1 MDIRAPRRKKLKT
14 VHVAPIVIGEIN
26 VCLGKPKAKPLRIL
40 IDSGTTSSIILGN
53 FTKKLRTKSTKPAVW
68 RTKAGTFTTTK
79 QCKIKFRLPELFN
92 DRIIEYKVHV
102 DEQTQSEETYYDMLL
117 GGDICSELGIIIDYK
132 NNVVQWDGATVPMVD
147 REVFCSNT
155 MFNDLYEE
163 SFESEAARSATS
175 RMTRILDNDYHKADL
190 PAIVEKCTHLSKEER
205 AKLLAL
211 LRKHEPMFDG
221 TLGKWNV
228 PPLDLELKPGSTPYH
243 ARSFPIPKIHEQTLK
258 TEVRRLEKI
267 GVLRRVNRSEWAAP
281 TFVIPKKD
289 GKVRFVSDFRE
300 LNKRLIRNPYPLPKV
315 QDLMLKLEGFQ
326 YASALDLNMG
336 YYHIHLTPEA
346 SRLCTIV
353 LPWGKYE
360 YTRLPMGVKCSPDVF
375 QERMS
380 DLFQG
385 MEYVR
390 AYLDDLLI
398 LSKGDWN
405 DHIEKLDRTLSKLAE
420 AGLKVNCEKS
430 FFGRTETEYLG
441 FWITRHGMRP
451 QTKKVE
457 AIHNI
462 QPPTTRRQLR
472 RFIGMINYYR
482 DMWPR
487 RSDLM
492 APLTRL
498 CSKAVPFKWTA
509 IEQKA
514 FVNLKRIISKETLLA
529 YPDFNKPFE
538 IHTDAS
544 DLQLGAVISQG
555 GRPIAFYSRKLS
567 DAQTRYTTGERELL
581 SIVETLKE
589 FRNILLG
596 QRITVYTDHKN
607 LTCKNYN
614 SNRVMRWRLLL
625 EEYGPDIQ
633 HLPGKHN
640 IVADALSRLDINPA
654 KLLNELRF
662 SHAMSI
668 DESDYEIDELAHLY
682 TVDKLPDNLYPLNYS
697 IIDKYQQKDPILIN
711 KLRKNIYTTKTFR
724 GGGKE
729 RQLICRDGK
738 IVIPQIL
745 RSRVLTWYHEYLLHP
760 GINRTEETIGQHLY
774 WPDLRKDVKNS
785 HKIVRPVSAI

>member
-1 MDIRAPRRKKLKT
+1 
-14 VHVAPIVIGEIN
+14 
-26 VCLGKPKAKPLRIL
+26 
-40 IDSGTTSSIILGN
+40 
-53 FTKKLRTKSTKPAVW
+53 
-68 RTKAGTFTTTK
+68 
-79 QCKIKFRLPELFN
+79 
-92 DRIIEYKVHV
+92 
-102 DEQTQSEETYYDMLL
+102 
-117 GGDICSELGIIIDYK
+117 
-132 NNVVQWDGATVPMVD
+132 
-147 REVFCSNT
+147 
-155 MFNDLYEE
+155 
-163 SFESEAARSATS
+163 
-175 RMTRILDNDYHKADL
+175 
-190 PAIVEKCTHLSKEER
+190 
-205 AKLLAL
+205 
-211 LRKHEPMFDG
+211 
-221 TLGKWNV
+221 
-228 PPLDLELKPGSTPYH
+228 
-243 ARSFPIPKIHEQTLK
+243 
-258 TEVRRLEKI
+258 
-267 GVLRRVNRSEWAAP
+267 
-281 TFVIPKKD
+281 
-289 GKVRFVSDFRE
+289 
-300 LNKRLIRNPYPLPKV
+300 
-315 QDLMLKLEGFQ
+315 
-326 YASALDLNMG
+326 
-336 YYHIHLTPEA
+336 
-346 SRLCTIV
+346 
-353 LPWGKYE
+353 
-360 YTRLPMGVKCSPDVF
+360 MGVKCSPDVF

-398 LSKGDWN
+398 LSKGDWD

-441 FWITRHGMRP
+441 FWITRHGIRP

-492 APLTRL
+492 APLTKL
-498 CSKAVPFKWTA
+498 CSKTVPFIWTDT
-509 IEQKA
+509 EQKA
-514 FVNLKRIISKETLLA
+514 FANLKRIISKETLLA
-529 YPDFNKPFE
+529 YPDFGKPFE

-555 GRPIAFYSRKLS
+555 GRPIAFYSRKLN

-607 LTCKNYN
+607 LTCKNHT
-614 SNRVMRWRLLL
+614 SNRVMR
-625 EEYGPDIQ
+625 
-633 HLPGKHN
+633 
-640 IVADALSRLDINPA
+640 A

-662 SHAMSI
+662 SHAMPI
-668 DESDYEIDELAHLY
+668 DESEYETDELAHLY

-697 IIDKYQQKDPILIN
+697 TIDKFQQKEPILIN
-711 KLRKNIYTTKTFR
+711 ELRKNIYTTKTFR

-745 RSRVLTWYHEYLLHP
+745 RSRVLCWYHEYLLHP

-774 WPDLRKDVKNS
+774 WPDLRNDVNEHIKSCDRCQRFKKQKKNYGHLPAKVAEGDPWEQLCVDLIGPYTVERKGKKPLQLQAVTMIDPATGWFEIIEYPDKRS
-785 HKIVRPVSAI
+785 ITIANLVEQAWLSRYPWPTLITYDQGSEFIGHQFKNMMEDDYGVKTKPITVRNPQANAIIERIHQVLGNLIRTFDNEERTIDRSDPWTGVLSAAAFAIRSTYHTTLQATPGQLVYGRDMIFNIKHEANWKAIVDRKQRKINKNNKYENAKRIAHDYKVGDKVLLERHQARKMERPYDGPYVITNVYTNGTVTVKKGAVYQRHNIRRIQPYHDEIT